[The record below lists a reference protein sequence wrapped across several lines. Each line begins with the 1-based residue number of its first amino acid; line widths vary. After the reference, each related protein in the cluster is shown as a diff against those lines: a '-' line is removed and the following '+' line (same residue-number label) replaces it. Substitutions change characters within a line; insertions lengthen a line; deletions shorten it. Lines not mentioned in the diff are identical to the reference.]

1 MERVPARMNSAEKLC
16 WQRSQM
22 LQSGLC
28 TEGAVWGIPDFSTD
42 SATCLTLLIS
52 DFEKRKIKLLF
63 LCMLSN
69 TILYI
74 FYGTCWGRLGRT
86 ISQSYF
92 SGTRSPE
99 SRGCYSWETGSQK
112 LLFLGATI
120 PTKAEHHLTTDVPRQ
135 TIYTLPC
142 CSRTSG
148 SLRLCYVLPEAN
160 SQVDWSVSCEWGSLA
175 SEGQIWSQQHLN
187 SFLWWWGNSEKSG
200 LLLCHPCLPI
210 STTEHLRSPTSWD
223 LTHLRT
229 WNPAE
234 RSALYFNKDAFWNG
248 SHRVA
253 GT

>member
-1 MERVPARMNSAEKLC
+1 METVPSRMSSAEKPC
-16 WQRSQM
+16 WQCSQM

-28 TEGAVWGIPDFSTD
+28 MEGAVWGRPDFSTD

-63 LCMLSN
+63 LCMFSD

-74 FYGTCWGRLGRT
+74 FSGTCRGRLGRT
-86 ISQSYF
+86 VSQLYS

-120 PTKAEHHLTTDVPRQ
+120 PTKAEHHFNNWRSWTD
-135 TIYTLPC
+135 YTLPC

-148 SLRLCYVLPEAN
+148 SLRLCYVSPEAN
-160 SQVDWSVSCEWGSLA
+160 SQAEWSVSREWGSLA
-175 SEGQIWSQQHLN
+175 CEGQIWSQQHLN
-187 SFLWWWGNSEKSG
+187 SFLWWSGNSEKSG
-200 LLLCHPCLPI
+200 LLLRHPCVPI
-210 STTEHLRSPTSWD
+210 STTEHLRSPTSRS
-223 LTHLRT
+223 LTHLRA
-229 WNPAE
+229 WNPAG
-234 RSALYFNKDAFWNG
+234 RSALYLNKDAFWNG